1 MLWAQQ
7 RNILKLLMPVLQFC
21 KFQSSSKL
29 KLSLQHAIFKVQTKS
44 NLRPYF
50 NDNNNCKLLLVW
62 FILNNILLM
71 SLLVYLVVH
80 IFKKLYFLK
89 KDWKIVLPQFVGFDL
104 WSSHEV
110 SASMLASKTN
120 PNSIAVH
127 NFDLSL
133 YLKKKQWLPVS
144 CVKTKNMMII
154 LHLISFRNLWGEE
167 NTR

>member
-1 MLWAQQ
+1 
-7 RNILKLLMPVLQFC
+7 
-21 KFQSSSKL
+21 
-29 KLSLQHAIFKVQTKS
+29 
-44 NLRPYF
+44 
-50 NDNNNCKLLLVW
+50 
-62 FILNNILLM
+62 M

-127 NFDLSL
+127 NFYLSL
-133 YLKKKQWLPVS
+133 YLKKKTMFTRQL
-144 CVKTKNMMII
+144 C
-154 LHLISFRNLWGEE
+154 E
-167 NTR
+167 NQEYDDHITFNFF